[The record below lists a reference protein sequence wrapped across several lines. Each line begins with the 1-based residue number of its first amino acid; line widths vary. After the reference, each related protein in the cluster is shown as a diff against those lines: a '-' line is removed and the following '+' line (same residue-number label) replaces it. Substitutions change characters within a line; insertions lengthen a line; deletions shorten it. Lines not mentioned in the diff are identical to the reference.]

1 MADFRT
7 EKDSMGEERVRK
19 LARLGMPAG
28 ALTDHGGMIGTVDFY
43 EKANREGIKP
53 IIGAEVNA
61 GLKLLAPPLA
71 EAISRAA
78 REVLEGK
85 FDDQFVLDVFQT
97 GSGTSTNMN
106 VNEVLANRANEL
118 LGKPF
123 GSNSPVHP
131 NDHVNRCQSS
141 NDVIPSAIRIAARR
155 ELPERLLPALSP
167 LPGAPS
173 APPGEHSAPP
183 TARVHRAQSANVG
196 SPSAIRIAAR
206 RELSERLLPALC
218 PLRDVLS
225 AKAGEFSDVLKIG
238 RTHMQDAVPV
248 TLGQEFSGY
257 ASQIDHGI
265 RRVQAVFADLEE
277 LPLGGT
283 AVGTGL
289 NAHPEF
295 GARTIAEIA
304 DATGI
309 PFRPAENRFE
319 AMGAQDP
326 LVAASGALKGL
337 AVSLMKISQDI
348 RLLSSG
354 PRCGIGE
361 INLPSL
367 QPGSSIM
374 PGKVN
379 PVILEMAI
387 QVAAQAV
394 GNDLVVTLGGS
405 LGVLELNGMLPVMGR
420 NLRESSGP
428 LPSRGGRGGG
438 ASPRGTPPGQDDPGR
453 PAGEKSPAGGRN
465 REDPRPGE
473 DDRIALAADVRFCP
487 DRVRGATIVQ
497 TDPSQL
503 RQPSRSKHRGRT
515 ETGMRKL
522 LSRTRRKIPESSP
535 RENPA

>member
-7 EKDSMGEERVRK
+7 EKDSMGEVRVPAQAYYGAQTRR
-19 LARLGMPAG
+19 AAENFPVSGVRMPLPVVHA
-28 ALTDHGGMIGTVDFY
+28 AAMIKGF
-43 EKANREGIKP
+43 
-53 IIGAEVNA
+53 GAEVNA

-118 LGKPF
+118 LGKPL
-123 GSNSPVHP
+123 GSNFPVHP

-155 ELPERLLPALSP
+155 ELTERLLPALS
-167 LPGAPS
+167 L
-173 APPGEHSAPP
+173 
-183 TARVHRAQSANVG
+183 
-196 SPSAIRIAAR
+196 
-206 RELSERLLPALC
+206 
-218 PLRDVLS
+218 LRDTLS
-225 AKAGEFSDVLKIG
+225 AKAREFSDVLKIG

-265 RRVQAVFADLEE
+265 RRVRASFTDLEE

-295 GARTIAEIA
+295 GARTIAEVA
-304 DATGI
+304 AATGI

-387 QVAAQAV
+387 QVAAQVV

-405 LGVLELNGMLPVMGR
+405 LGVLELNVMLPVMAR
-420 NLRESSGP
+420 NLLESIGILSSAAGLLAERCVSGITPNRKRCEELIEQSLAMVTPLAVRIGYDRAAELAHEAYHTGKTIRAVLREKKV
-428 LPSRGGRGGG
+428 LPEDEI
-438 ASPRGTPPGQDDPGR
+438 AKILDPGKMI
-453 PAGEKSPAGGRN
+453 G
-465 REDPRPGE
+465 
-473 DDRIALAADVRFCP
+473 
-487 DRVRGATIVQ
+487 
-497 TDPSQL
+497 
-503 RQPSRSKHRGRT
+503 
-515 ETGMRKL
+515 
-522 LSRTRRKIPESSP
+522 
-535 RENPA
+535 